1 MRGRQKALLHE
12 GGGGKQ
18 NTVDMLLAY
27 LNSIYYI
34 YIYIYIYILYIYTF
48 YYIIY
53 IDNMNG

>member
-18 NTVDMLLAY
+18 NAVDMLLAY

-34 YIYIYIYILYIYTF
+34 YIYIYYIYIYTF